1 MTSLYQRIEYAVENI
16 AVLASGRGSNLEAI
30 IRGIEN
36 GTLHANLAC
45 VISDNRDAR
54 CLQIARDHGF
64 KALWLDPGPKKTWL
78 LPEFE
83 DNYVKTLQEHNVDLV
98 CLAGFMRV
106 IKKPLLEAFKGRI
119 LNIHPAL
126 LPSFPGLE
134 VQRKALEYG
143 VKFSGCTVHFVT
155 EDVDAGPIV
164 TQAVV
169 PVLDDDTPETLA
181 ARILKE
187 EHRIYPDA
195 INIIVSGKYRIDG
208 RRVITNR

>member
-1 MTSLYQRIEYAVENI
+1 MKNI

-30 IRGIEN
+30 IKNIEN
-36 GTLHANLAC
+36 GTLQANLAC
-45 VISDNRDAR
+45 VISDNKDAR
-54 CLQIARDHGF
+54 ALHIARDHGF
-64 KALWLDPGPKKTWL
+64 KALYLDPGPKKTWL

-83 DNYVKTLQEHNVDLV
+83 ENYVKTLQEHDVDLV
-98 CLAGFMRV
+98 CLAGFMRI
-106 IKKPLLEAFKGRI
+106 IKKPILEAFKGRI

-126 LPSFPGLE
+126 LPSFPGLD

-169 PVLDDDTPETLA
+169 PVMDDDTHETLA

-187 EHRIYPDA
+187 EHRIYTEA
-195 INIIVSGKYRIDG
+195 INIVLSGNYKIEG
-208 RRVITNR
+208 RRIIRTDN

>member
-1 MTSLYQRIEYAVENI
+1 MKNI

-45 VISDNRDAR
+45 VISDNQDAR

-83 DNYVKTLQEHNVDLV
+83 EKYVKTLQEHNVDLV

-126 LPSFPGLE
+126 LPAFPGLE

-187 EHRIYPDA
+187 EHRIYPEA
-195 INIIVSGKYRIDG
+195 INIIVSGDYRIDG
-208 RRVITNR
+208 RRVIKTR